1 MDFLNNIDWE
11 AQLAEHWPVLA
22 GYALKAVGA
31 FIVLIIG
38 LRISGW
44 VASMV
49 RTQATK
55 RPDIDDTLGSFFA
68 SITRWF
74 LTAAT
79 IIAALQLFG
88 VQATSFVAILGA
100 MTLAIGLS
108 LQGALGNIASGIMV
122 MLFRPYS
129 VGQYV
134 ELAGEGGT
142 VKDINLF
149 QTILASPDNVQIIVP
164 NSQAISGV
172 IRNYAGY
179 PTRRVDLVFSV
190 DYGDGL
196 ENAMEVIERDG
207 ESRRSCAC
215 RSGAVGARQY
225 AGRQLSGYCGPPLGE
240 DVRLLG
246 SPMDSHQDGQGGPGC
261 CRHLHSVSTPGEYHA
276 RGQLKSVV
284 ARDAA

>member
-1 MDFLNNIDWE
+1 MEFLNNIDWGK
-11 AQLAEHWPVLA
+11 QLADNWPVLA
-22 GYALKAVGA
+22 GYGLKAVGA
-31 FIVLIIG
+31 FIVLIVG
-38 LRISGW
+38 LRVSGW

-49 RTQATK
+49 RKEALK
-55 RPDIDDTLGSFFA
+55 RPNIDATLGSFFA

-108 LQGALGNIASGIMV
+108 LQGALGNIASGIMI
-122 MLFRPYS
+122 MLFRPYG
-129 VGQYV
+129 VGQYI
-134 ELAGEGGT
+134 ELSGEGGT

-196 ENAMEVIERDG
+196 QNAMDVIERAVKSD
-207 ESRRSCAC
+207 SRVLAD
-215 RSGAVGARQY
+215 
-225 AGRQLSGYCGPPLGE
+225 PLPV
-240 DVRLLG
+240 VR
-246 SPMDSHQDGQGGPGC
+246 
-261 CRHLHSVSTPGEYHA
+261 VSTLGASSVDILA
-276 RGQLKSVV
+276 RPWVKTEDYWEVRWALTKTVKE
-284 ARDAA
+284 ALDAAGISIPYPHQVNINREAS

>member
-1 MDFLNNIDWE
+1 MEALNKIDWQ

-22 GYALKAVGA
+22 GYGMKALGA
-31 FIVLIIG
+31 FIVLIAG

-44 VASMV
+44 VASAV
-49 RTQATK
+49 RHQALK
-55 RPDIDDTLGSFFA
+55 RPNIDATLGGFFA
-68 SITRWF
+68 SIVRWF

-79 IIAALQLFG
+79 LIAALQLFG

-134 ELAGEGGT
+134 ELSGEGGT
-142 VKDINLF
+142 VRDINLF

-164 NSQAISGV
+164 NSQAIAGI

-179 PTRRVDLVFSV
+179 PTRRIDLVFSV

-196 ENAMEVIERDG
+196 QHALEVIERTVTAD
-207 ESRRSCAC
+207 
-215 RSGAVGARQY
+215 ARVL
-225 AGRQLSGYCGPPLGE
+225 ADPATI
-240 DVRLLG
+240 VR
-246 SPMDSHQDGQGGPGC
+246 
-261 CRHLHSVSTPGEYHA
+261 VSTLGASSVDIIA
-276 RGQLKSVV
+276 RPWVKTDDYWEVRWGLTKSVKE
-284 ARDAA
+284 ALDAAGITIPYPHQVNIDRKA

>member
-1 MDFLNNIDWE
+1 METLNKIDWQ
-11 AQLAEHWPVLA
+11 AQLAEHWPTLA
-22 GYALKAVGA
+22 GYGMKAVGA
-31 FIVLIIG
+31 FIVLIVG
-38 LRISGW
+38 LRVAGW
-44 VASMV
+44 VAGAV
-49 RTQATK
+49 RHQALK
-55 RPDIDDTLGSFFA
+55 RPNIDVTLGSFFA
-68 SITRWF
+68 SIVRWF

-122 MLFRPYS
+122 MLFRPYG

-134 ELAGEGGT
+134 EIAGEGGT

-149 QTILASPDNVQIIVP
+149 QTILATPDNVQVIVP

-196 ENAMEVIERDG
+196 EQAMDVIEQAIKADERVLADPPPVV
-207 ESRRSCAC
+207 RVNTL
-215 RSGAVGARQY
+215 GA
-225 AGRQLSGYCGPPLGE
+225 S
-240 DVRLLG
+240 
-246 SPMDSHQDGQGGPGC
+246 
-261 CRHLHSVSTPGEYHA
+261 SVDI
-276 RGQLKSVV
+276 V
-284 ARDAA
+284 ARPWVRTADYWEVRWTLTRTVKEALDAAGISIPYPHQVNISKAAS

>member
-1 MDFLNNIDWE
+1 MDFLSNIDWE

-22 GYALKAVGA
+22 GYALKALGA
-31 FIVLIIG
+31 LIVLIAG
-38 LRISGW
+38 LRVAGW
-44 VASMV
+44 VAAIV
-49 RTQATK
+49 RKQALK
-55 RPDIDDTLGSFFA
+55 RDDIDDTLGSFFA
-68 SITRWF
+68 SITRWM

-88 VQATSFVAILGA
+88 IQATSFVAILGA

-149 QTILASPDNVQIIVP
+149 QTILATPDNVQVIVP

-196 ENAMEVIERDG
+196 ENAMDIIERTIKAD
-207 ESRRSCAC
+207 SRVLADPPPVVRVNTL
-215 RSGAVGARQY
+215 GA
-225 AGRQLSGYCGPPLGE
+225 S
-240 DVRLLG
+240 
-246 SPMDSHQDGQGGPGC
+246 
-261 CRHLHSVSTPGEYHA
+261 SVDI
-276 RGQLKSVV
+276 V
-284 ARDAA
+284 ARPWVGTADYWEVRWALTKNVKEALDAAGITIPYPHQVNIDKAAS

>member
-1 MDFLNNIDWE
+1 MEFLSNIDWE
-11 AQLAEHWPVLA
+11 QQLAAHWPVLMT
-22 GYALKAVGA
+22 YALKAVGA
-31 FIVLIIG
+31 LIVLVAG
-38 LRISGW
+38 LRVSGW
-44 VASMV
+44 VASLV
-49 RTQATK
+49 RKQALK
-55 RPDIDDTLGSFFA
+55 RDDIDDTLGSFFA

-149 QTILASPDNVQIIVP
+149 QTILATPDNVQVIVP

-179 PTRRVDLVFSV
+179 QTRRIDLVFSV

-196 ENAMEVIERDG
+196 EHAMDVIETTVKAD
-207 ESRRSCAC
+207 SRVLADPAPVVRVDTL
-215 RSGAVGARQY
+215 GA
-225 AGRQLSGYCGPPLGE
+225 S
-240 DVRLLG
+240 
-246 SPMDSHQDGQGGPGC
+246 
-261 CRHLHSVSTPGEYHA
+261 SVDI
-276 RGQLKSVV
+276 V
-284 ARDAA
+284 ARPWVQTPDYWETRWALTKNVKEALDAAGISIPYPHQVNISKQPG

>member
-1 MDFLNNIDWE
+1 MDFLNNIDWSK
-11 AQLAEHWPVLA
+11 QLAEHWPVLA
-22 GYALKAVGA
+22 AYGLKTIGA
-31 FIVLIIG
+31 FIVLIVG
-38 LRISGW
+38 LRVSGW

-49 RTQATK
+49 RKEALK
-55 RPDIDDTLGSFFA
+55 RPNIDVTLGSFFA

-108 LQGALGNIASGIMV
+108 LQGALGNIASGIMI

-134 ELAGEGGT
+134 ELSGEGGT

-196 ENAMEVIERDG
+196 QNAMDVIERTVKADA
-207 ESRRSCAC
+207 RVLADPAPVVRVNTL
-215 RSGAVGARQY
+215 GA
-225 AGRQLSGYCGPPLGE
+225 S
-240 DVRLLG
+240 
-246 SPMDSHQDGQGGPGC
+246 
-261 CRHLHSVSTPGEYHA
+261 SVDI
-276 RGQLKSVV
+276 V
-284 ARDAA
+284 ARPWVKTEDYWEVRWALTKTVKEALDAAGISIPYPHQVNINREAS

>member
-1 MDFLNNIDWE
+1 MDFINNIDWE

-22 GYALKAVGA
+22 GYGLKTLGAL
-31 FIVLIIG
+31 IVLIAG
-38 LRISGW
+38 LRVAGW
-44 VASMV
+44 VAALV
-49 RTQATK
+49 RKQTLK
-55 RPDIDDTLGSFFA
+55 REDIDDTLGSFFA

-79 IIAALQLFG
+79 VIAALQLFG

-142 VKDINLF
+142 VRDINLF
-149 QTILASPDNVQIIVP
+149 QTILSTPDNVQVIVP

-172 IRNYAGY
+172 IKNYAGY

-196 ENAMEVIERDG
+196 QNAMEVIERTIKADP
-207 ESRRSCAC
+207 RVLADPAPVVRVNTL
-215 RSGAVGARQY
+215 GA
-225 AGRQLSGYCGPPLGE
+225 S
-240 DVRLLG
+240 
-246 SPMDSHQDGQGGPGC
+246 
-261 CRHLHSVSTPGEYHA
+261 SVDI
-276 RGQLKSVV
+276 V
-284 ARDAA
+284 ARPWVTTDDYWEVRWALTKTVKEALDQAGISIPYPHQVNISKAAS

>member
-196 ENAMEVIERDG
+196 ENAMEVIERTMKADD
-207 ESRRSCAC
+207 RVLADPAPVVRVNTL
-215 RSGAVGARQY
+215 GA
-225 AGRQLSGYCGPPLGE
+225 S
-240 DVRLLG
+240 
-246 SPMDSHQDGQGGPGC
+246 
-261 CRHLHSVSTPGEYHA
+261 SVDI
-276 RGQLKSVV
+276 V
-284 ARDAA
+284 ARPWVKTSDYWEVRWTLTRTVKEALDAAGISIPYPHQVNITREVS

>member
-1 MDFLNNIDWE
+1 METLNKIDWQ
-11 AQLAEHWPVLA
+11 AQLAEHWPTLA
-22 GYALKAVGA
+22 GYGMKAVGA
-31 FIVLIIG
+31 FIVLIVG
-38 LRISGW
+38 LRVAGW
-44 VASMV
+44 IAGAV
-49 RTQATK
+49 RHQALK
-55 RPDIDDTLGSFFA
+55 RPNIDVTLGSFFA
-68 SITRWF
+68 SIVRWF

-122 MLFRPYS
+122 MLFRPYG

-134 ELAGEGGT
+134 EIAGEGGT

-149 QTILASPDNVQIIVP
+149 QTILATPDNVQVIVP

-179 PTRRVDLVFSV
+179 PTRRIDLVFSV

-196 ENAMEVIERDG
+196 ENAMSVIERTVKADP
-207 ESRRSCAC
+207 RVLADPALMVRVNTL
-215 RSGAVGARQY
+215 GA
-225 AGRQLSGYCGPPLGE
+225 S
-240 DVRLLG
+240 
-246 SPMDSHQDGQGGPGC
+246 
-261 CRHLHSVSTPGEYHA
+261 SVDI
-276 RGQLKSVV
+276 V
-284 ARDAA
+284 ARPWVNTDDYWEVRWALVRAVKEALDAAGITIPYPHQVNIDKQA

>member
-1 MDFLNNIDWE
+1 METLNKIDWQ
-11 AQLAEHWPVLA
+11 AHLAEHWPVLA
-22 GYALKAVGA
+22 GYGMKALGA
-31 FIVLIIG
+31 FIVLIAG

-44 VASMV
+44 VASAV
-49 RTQATK
+49 RHQALK
-55 RPDIDDTLGSFFA
+55 RPNIDATLGGFFA
-68 SITRWF
+68 SIVRWF

-79 IIAALQLFG
+79 LIAALQLFG

-142 VKDINLF
+142 VRDINLF

-164 NSQAISGV
+164 NSQAIAGV

-179 PTRRVDLVFSV
+179 PTRRIDLVFSV

-196 ENAMEVIERDG
+196 EHAIEVIE
-207 ESRRSCAC
+207 
-215 RSGAVGARQY
+215 GAVKADTRVL
-225 AGRQLSGYCGPPLGE
+225 ADPAPV
-240 DVRLLG
+240 VR
-246 SPMDSHQDGQGGPGC
+246 
-261 CRHLHSVSTPGEYHA
+261 VSTLGASSVDIIA
-276 RGQLKSVV
+276 RPWVKTEDYWEARWALTKSVKE
-284 ARDAA
+284 ALDAAGITIPYPHQVNIDRKA